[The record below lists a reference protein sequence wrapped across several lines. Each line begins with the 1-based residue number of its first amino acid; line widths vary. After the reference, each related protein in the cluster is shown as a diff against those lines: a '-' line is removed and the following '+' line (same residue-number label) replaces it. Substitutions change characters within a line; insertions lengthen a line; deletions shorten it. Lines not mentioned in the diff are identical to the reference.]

1 MLLIASLLSLSV
13 SGVRKTKAEILS
25 PLVPMKS
32 GWFIFGSQEFESE
45 GFQAALKKAKEEKF
59 REEDMKDEV
68 GDETYDLIQE
78 QLNAHRKS
86 KGKDPL
92 EKEKKL
98 PQTRDGGGEPDVDFV
113 DPFALEATC
122 VNVAV
127 AEICFLFS
135 CAKMTEYSTNLMI

>member
-1 MLLIASLLSLSV
+1 MSICELKNRRRKNNYRDVATRTTMLIASLLSLSV

-98 PQTRDGGGEPDVDFV
+98 PQTRDGGGEPDVGSRV
-113 DPFALEATC
+113 RGTPPRR
-122 VNVAV
+122 VSVAR
-127 AEICFLFS
+127 
-135 CAKMTEYSTNLMI
+135 